1 MYILIMR
8 HGDAINAAM
17 DYERTLSRLGEE
29 EVRRSALAIKAKD
42 VVVDQILSSP
52 LPRAMQTADIVS
64 KVGYPEVDVEVCG
77 DLAPGSQCDDIA
89 QKLHLEQ
96 VSARLLVCHQ
106 PFAGRMVQYLTQ
118 EDIPMGTGMVACI
131 KMNSINQYSGEL
143 EWVVPDL
150 HVLYV

>member
-8 HGDAINAAM
+8 HGDAINAAV
-17 DYERTLSRLGEE
+17 DFERTLSQLGEE

-42 VVVDQILSSP
+42 LVVDQILSSP

-64 KVGYPEVDVEVCG
+64 TVGYPELDVEVWG

-89 QKLHLEQ
+89 QKLDMAQ
-96 VSARLLVCHQ
+96 ACTRLLVCHQ
-106 PFAGRMVQYLTQ
+106 PFASRMVQYLAQ
-118 EDIPMGTGMVACI
+118 EDIPMGTAMVACI
-131 KMNSINQYSGEL
+131 QMNSINQHSGEL

-150 HVLYV
+150 HV